1 MQPILVVIAVLVTLV
16 VTAGVTVVIMNQ
28 VNQKRADSKVSQAE
42 DKARSIIDDAVKT
55 AEAKKRESMLEI
67 KEE

>member
-1 MQPILVVIAVLVTLV
+1 MQPIFVVIAVLVTLV

-67 KEE
+67 K

>member
-1 MQPILVVIAVLVTLV
+1 MQPIFVVIAVLVTLV

-55 AEAKKRESMLEI
+55 AEAKKRE
-67 KEE
+67 